1 MGLQLT
7 SNQTNQYQ
15 KHFSKRFLN
24 TLKDTLVME
33 QFALKE
39 ALPTG
44 QGADTVRFF
53 IEPEGVMADVI
64 ALAENT
70 VENTTFSD
78 NDLTEI
84 DLQLDMWGDK
94 QKISNR
100 LSLTSFFD
108 RLKSSHRKMALSAAL
123 KFDYLMTEALVT
135 AQNLSGHKRYA
146 GAAANFAALQALS
159 AANGAWTPIL
169 GLAAGTILKKKKN
182 TPAQGQDFVH
192 IVPPDIAFDLQQH
205 TKWEEPAKYAGAK
218 QIFKGELGR
227 LYGARY
233 IEHTNPWIEDGA
245 GGAENTYAAAGNIFS
260 VVTLGDEAFG
270 CVDLGGAGLSP
281 YKPSMTILDKADKSD
296 PHNQF
301 IVTAWQAYFKA
312 KALATKRYTVTRCKS
327 TFN

>member
-7 SNQTNQYQ
+7 TNQTNQYQ
-15 KHFSKRFLN
+15 KHFRKRFLE

-39 ALPTG
+39 PLPRG

-53 IEPEGVMADVI
+53 IEPEGAMADVLT
-64 ALAENT
+64 LAENA
-70 VENTTFSD
+70 VENSTFSD
-78 NDLTEI
+78 NDLTEV
-84 DLQLDMWGDK
+84 DVQLDFFGDK

-108 RLKSSHRKMALSAAL
+108 RVKSSHRKMALSAAL
-123 KFDYLMTEALVT
+123 KFDYLATEALVT
-135 AQNLSGHKRYA
+135 AQALAAHKRYA
-146 GAAANFAALQALS
+146 GGAANFAALQALS
-159 AANGAWTPIL
+159 AANGAWTPTL
-169 GLAAGTILKKKKN
+169 GLAAKTQLKKTKVN
-182 TPAQGQDFVH
+182 PAQGQDFVH
-192 IVPPDIAFDLQQH
+192 LVPPDIAFDLMQH
-205 TKWEEPAKYAGAK
+205 TKWEEPSKYAGAK

-233 IEHTNPWIEDGA
+233 VEHTNPWIENGA
-245 GGAENTYAAAGNIFS
+245 GSEGAYVANGNIFS

-270 CVDLGGAGLSP
+270 CVDLAGGNSP
-281 YKPSMTILDKADKSD
+281 YAPSMTILDKPDKSD

-312 KALATKRYTVTRCKS
+312 KALAQKRYAVTRCKT
-327 TFN
+327 TFV

>member
-7 SNQTNQYQ
+7 TNQTNQYQ
-15 KHFSKRFLN
+15 KHFAKRFLT
-24 TLKDTLVME
+24 TLKNTLVME

-39 ALPTG
+39 PLPTG

-53 IEPEGVMADVI
+53 IEPEAVMADVLT
-64 ALAENT
+64 LAEGT
-70 VENTTFSD
+70 AESTTFSD

-84 DLQLDMWGDK
+84 DVQLDFFGDK

-108 RLKSSHRKMALSAAL
+108 RVKSSHRKMSLSAAL

-135 AQNLSGHKRYA
+135 VQALSGHKRYA
-146 GAAANFAALQALS
+146 GGAANFAALQALS
-159 AANGAWTPIL
+159 AANGAWTPAL
-169 GLAAGTILKKKKN
+169 GLGAKTKLKKTLV
-182 TPAQGQDFVH
+182 TPAMGEDFVH
-192 IVPPDIAFDLQQH
+192 VVPPDIAFDLVQH
-205 TKWEEPAKYAGAK
+205 AKWEDPAKYAGAK

-245 GGAENTYAAAGNIFS
+245 AGAENTYAAAGNIFG
-260 VVTLGDEAFG
+260 VLTLGDEAFG
-270 CVDLGGAGLSP
+270 CVDLSGAGHSP
-281 YKPSMTILDKADKSD
+281 YKPSMTILDKPDKSD

-312 KALATKRYTVTRCKS
+312 KALAQKRYAVTRCKS
-327 TFN
+327 TFV